1 MKDSPGCP
9 RNQHHSALV
18 EPHQFDNAYYDAHT
32 AANRK
37 PGAANQFDVSK
48 AAVGRYFTTVEDC
61 AVAAKLQA
69 GRPQLTPRLSLQSLE
84 SDLSNH

>member
-1 MKDSPGCP
+1 MAVKHSPGCP
-9 RNQHHSALV
+9 RNQRHSALV
-18 EPHQFDNAYYDAHT
+18 EPHQFDNAYYNAHT

-37 PGAANQFDVSK
+37 PGAANQIDVSK
-48 AAVGRYFTTVEDC
+48 AVEDC

-84 SDLSNH
+84 SDLNSNH